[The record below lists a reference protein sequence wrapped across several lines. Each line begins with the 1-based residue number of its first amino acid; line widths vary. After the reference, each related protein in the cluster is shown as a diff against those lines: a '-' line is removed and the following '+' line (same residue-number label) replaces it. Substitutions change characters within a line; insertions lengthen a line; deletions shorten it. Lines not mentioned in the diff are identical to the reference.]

1 MSQAGIASISKSG
14 GGGLIQTIN
23 GDTGSIT
30 GSTVTIYTAANIN
43 LSGAT
48 VGFFNSG
55 TTSLFQLT
63 DGSNMFIGNA
73 AGTVNFQGANG
84 VDNMS
89 FGSQTLSSLF
99 LTLGTANGNSAFGA
113 EALQNLNTGNN
124 NTSLGYHCLQNLK
137 TGNYNLGIGQVA
149 GFNYSTSESSNIII
163 CNSGIALDSNVI
175 RIGTQGSGAGQQ
187 NTCYIAG
194 IVGVTN
200 SNAQLVTVNSSTG
213 QLGVS
218 TGGSI
223 ISTWTDVTSSTQTLA
238 TGNGYATDN
247 AGGVTYTLPSTANLG
262 DEIRIL
268 GKSGVATITPGTGQQ
283 IVMSTVSGTVGAT
296 GTAVGQN
303 SGASCILQCI
313 TPGVSTVWRLLATSD
328 NWTLT

>member
-14 GGGLIQTIN
+14 GGGLIQTIA

-30 GSTVTIYTAANIN
+30 GTNVTIYANN
-43 LSGAT
+43 VANGAGAN
-48 VGFFNSG
+48 VAFINSG
-55 TTSLFQLT
+55 TVSTLVLT
-63 DGSNMFIGNA
+63 DPLGGNLYLGPG
-73 AGTVNFQGANG
+73 AGTAGLNG
-84 VDNMS
+84 S
-89 FGSQTLSSLF
+89 
-99 LTLGTANGNSAFGA
+99 
-113 EALQNLNTGNN
+113 LNTGVG
-124 NTSLGYHCLQNLK
+124 TSSMGSITIGLSNSSYGSGSGQKLTSGNGNLF
-137 TGNYNLGIGQVA
+137 L
-149 GFNYSTSESSNIII
+149 GFNAGSNVLTGSNNILLGSSSGVFYTSSESNNI
-163 CNSGIALDSNVI
+163 CMSNSGVVSESNVI
-175 RIGTQGSGAGQQ
+175 RIGTQGSGTNQQ